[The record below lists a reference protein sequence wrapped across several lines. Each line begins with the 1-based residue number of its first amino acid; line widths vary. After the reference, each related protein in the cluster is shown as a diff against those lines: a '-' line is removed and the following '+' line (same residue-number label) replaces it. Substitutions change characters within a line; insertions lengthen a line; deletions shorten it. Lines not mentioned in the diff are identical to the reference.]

1 MTPFD
6 PLETPQAINA
16 ALTQL
21 GRSDEAAA
29 LPEWAWDRLDTLQ
42 QEPIGLMLPGV
53 MWTLYAVLK
62 VEPEAIGPQ
71 GLAVMGQAAQK
82 TAFHRQGV
90 AGQDG
95 TAAAIELIARRERA
109 ETGDWPDPETDPPHD
124 PAFAPAVEPEPEP
137 EPDPE

>member
-21 GRSDEAAA
+21 GRSSEAAD
-29 LPEWAWDRLDTLQ
+29 LPAWAWDQLDALQ
-42 QEPIGLMLPGV
+42 QEPLGRMLPGV

-62 VEPEAIGPQ
+62 VEPSAIGPH

-82 TAFHRQGV
+82 TALHRQGP

-95 TAAAIELIARRERA
+95 TAAAIELIARRERG
-109 ETGDWPDPETDPPHD
+109 EPGEWPHEDADPPHD
-124 PAFAPAVEPEPEP
+124 PDFAPADEPDPAP